1 MRGRTSAASSPSTER
16 RYLLDPRV
24 RRLPGGLLLGGEPVR
39 LVRLSPRGAAALEA
53 ALAPAGGG
61 APVEGSGALLEHL
74 VDAGL
79 AHPRPDHRCRCFPVS
94 VVVPVRTPPASL
106 ASLLASL
113 RAAGAPVVVV
123 DDGSPDGGLA
133 ARRAAGAAG
142 ATVVLRPRCGG
153 PAAARN
159 EGARR
164 EAAPSSELLL
174 FLDADT
180 VLGPG
185 EALRLLESLA
195 AHFHDERVGLVA
207 PRVRAVP
214 AGRAGAIASYE
225 ERESPL
231 DLGGTPGLV
240 GTGRRLSY
248 VPAAA
253 LACRR
258 RALGEVGGFDES
270 LRYGEDVDLVR
281 RLEAAGWSVRYEPA
295 VAVGHLV
302 RAGLGALARQRV
314 GYGSAA
320 AALDRRHPRSVAPYA
335 GSPFPTAAGACAALA
350 VALSPHGRLAL
361 VAAAGAVVATA
372 APAVPLWRRLKAA
385 GTPSAPATALGLTAR
400 SSLAATRALAQA
412 CCRAW
417 WPLLVPLAVG
427 RPARRPVGRLLGA
440 AFLVRH
446 LPRAVASAGEGRGA
460 PDRARRLGSH
470 LALGLVDDAAYC
482 AGVLLGC
489 VRERSPG
496 ALLPDLRR
504 RPRDR
509 RARGGP
515 PA

>member
-16 RYLLDPRV
+16 RYLLDPRA
-24 RRLPGGLLLGGEPVR
+24 RRLPGGLLLGGEPPR
-39 LVRLSPRGAAALEA
+39 LVRLSPGGEAALEA
-53 ALAPAGGG
+53 ALDPAGGG
-61 APVEGSGALLEHL
+61 EPVEGSGALLEHL
-74 VDAGL
+74 AGAGL
-79 AHPRPDHRCRCFPVS
+79 AHPRPGHRCRCFSVT
-94 VVVPVRTPPASL
+94 VVVPVRTPPASFPAL
-106 ASLLASL
+106 LSSLG
-113 RAAGAPVVVV
+113 AAGAPVVVV
-123 DDGSPDGGLA
+123 DDGSPDGGRA
-133 ARRAAGAAG
+133 ARRAAGTAG
-142 ATVVLRPRCGG
+142 ATVVCRARSGG

-159 EGARR
+159 E
-164 EAAPSSELLL
+164 AAPSSELVF

-180 VLGPG
+180 VLAPA
-185 EALRLLESLA
+185 EAVGLLESLA

-207 PRVRAVP
+207 PRVRAVSTSVGP
-214 AGRAGAIASYE
+214 LSAYE

-231 DLGGTPGLV
+231 DLGRMPGLV

-258 RALGEVGGFDES
+258 RALSEVGGFDES

-361 VAAAGAVVATA
+361 VPAAGAVVATA

-446 LPRAVASAGEGRGA
+446 LPRAVASAGEGRWA

>member
-164 EAAPSSELLL
+164 EPAPSSELLL

-281 RLEAAGWSVRYEPA
+281 RLQAAGWAARYEPS

-302 RAGLGALARQRV
+302 RRGPGGLARQRL

-320 AALDRRHPRSVAPYA
+320 APLDRRHPGSVAPYA
-335 GSPFPTAAGACAALA
+335 GSPFAAAAAGCAALA
-350 VALSPHGRLAL
+350 VARWPGRLFL
-361 VAAAGAVVATA
+361 LGAAGAVAATV
-372 APAVPLWRRLKAA
+372 APAVPLRRRLAAA
-385 GTPSAPATALGLTAR
+385 GTPSPAVTAAGLTAG

-417 WPLLVPLAVG
+417 WPLLLPLAAA
-427 RPARRPVGRLLGA
+427 PATRRPVGRLVGA
-440 AFLVRH
+440 AFLSRH
-446 LPRAVASAGEGRGA
+446 LPGALASARGCRR
-460 PDRARRLGSH
+460 PLDRVRRLGSH
-470 LALGLVDDAAYC
+470 LALGALDDSSYGC
-482 AGVLLGC
+482 GVLLGC
-489 VRERSPG
+489 VRERSVG
-496 ALLPDLRR
+496 ALLPALRR
-504 RPRDR
+504 TPRVP
-509 RARGGP
+509 RGCSGP